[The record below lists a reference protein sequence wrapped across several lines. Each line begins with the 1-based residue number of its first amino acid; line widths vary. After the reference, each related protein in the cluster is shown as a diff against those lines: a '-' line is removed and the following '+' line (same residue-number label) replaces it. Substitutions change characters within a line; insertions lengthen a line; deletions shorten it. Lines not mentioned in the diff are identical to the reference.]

1 MRIGIVCPYSL
12 SIPGGVQGQVL
23 GLARELRAA
32 GHEARVLAPC
42 DGPPPDPHVTVI
54 GPSQNNA
61 PNGSI
66 APIAPMPAAQLRT
79 ISAMWDERFD
89 VVHLHEPLV
98 PGPSATTLVLKPA
111 PLVGTFHAAGD
122 IPEYR
127 RMRALVQWLGRRLD
141 HKVAVSE
148 AARGLVSFA
157 LPDPWT
163 ILWNG
168 VEVDRFAPAEPWQT
182 DRPTVLFV
190 GRHEERKGLAVL
202 LAALEHLPAELSVWV
217 AGEGPQTDELRAAH
231 EDDERIEWLGRISD
245 AERDSRM
252 AGATVFCAP
261 STGGESFGVILI
273 EAMAAGTPV
282 LASDIDGYRQVAAGA
297 ASLFPPGDPR
307 ALAEALRAML
317 DDPDL
322 MSRRIAAGH
331 VRASEL
337 SMSRLAERY
346 LGIYESVLTRVS

>member
-1 MRIGIVCPYSL
+1 MRSCSGW
-12 SIPGGVQGQVL
+12 
-23 GLARELRAA
+23 AA
-32 GHEARVLAPC
+32 
-42 DGPPPDPHVTVI
+42 D
-54 GPSQNNA
+54 S
-61 PNGSI
+61 
-66 APIAPMPAAQLRT
+66 
-79 ISAMWDERFD
+79 
-89 VVHLHEPLV
+89 
-98 PGPSATTLVLKPA
+98 TTRWRC
-111 PLVGTFHAAGD
+111 
-122 IPEYR
+122 R
-127 RMRALVQWLGRRLD
+127 RR
-141 HKVAVSE
+141 
-148 AARGLVSFA
+148 RGLVSFA